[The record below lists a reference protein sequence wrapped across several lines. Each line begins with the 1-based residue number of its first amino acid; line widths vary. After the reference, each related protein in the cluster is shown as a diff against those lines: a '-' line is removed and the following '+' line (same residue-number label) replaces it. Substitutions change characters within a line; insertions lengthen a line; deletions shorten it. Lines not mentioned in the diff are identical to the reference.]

1 MVLYKTLYEHQLL
14 KERSYMN
21 ANLVKEIGAKQLRE
35 GIPTF
40 KAGDTV
46 KVYVKI
52 KEGAKDRIQPYEG
65 VVVSRRGEG
74 TDATFIVRKIS
85 ANSVGVERVFPLHSP
100 LVEKIEVLKVG
111 RVRRAKLYYIRE
123 LRGKKAR
130 IKEEKK

>member
-1 MVLYKTLYEHQLL
+1 
-14 KERSYMN
+14 MN